1 MDKVWESGW
10 WRLYARWGLPV
21 YLSGRGIWDW
31 MAQWSFPQTGA
42 QQKNTAD
49 QHEQTQYY
57 QEDGGT
63 FIALL
68 LLVIIVDIGLYAFA
82 IMQTGI
88 TLRHRLATT
97 GNLVGIHDHIYTSKK
112 QYDPEN
118 NSSNTV

>member
-1 MDKVWESGW
+1 
-10 WRLYARWGLPV
+10 
-21 YLSGRGIWDW
+21 

-57 QEDGGT
+57 QEDGGA

-82 IMQTGI
+82 VMQTGI
-88 TLRHRLATT
+88 ALRHRLATA